1 VGGGGATRLHSHDM
15 SRVMVR
21 WDAVTSG
28 EPLVRE
34 LVEEMLG
41 YDPGPLHHTCPRC
54 GSVEH
59 GRPYVDAPV
68 ELSIAHARALTVVAV
83 SEAGP
88 VGVDVE
94 VHADPGWV
102 SKEAVG
108 KAYGTGLRV
117 EDPGPAWV
125 SSLAIP
131 GHVAA
136 LALVRGPAE
145 VQAAPRRTAT
155 PGTGRA
161 AAGP

>member
-1 VGGGGATRLHSHDM
+1 M
-15 SRVMVR
+15 SRVTVR
-21 WDAVTSG
+21 WDAVASG

-68 ELSIAHARALTVVAV
+68 EVSIAHAPGLTVVAV

-94 VHADPGWV
+94 VQADQEWV

-108 KAYGTGLRV
+108 KAYGTGLLV
-117 EDPGPAWV
+117 ADPGPAWV
-125 SSLAIP
+125 CGLAIP

-136 LALVRGPAE
+136 LALLKGPAE

-155 PGTGRA
+155 PGTGPA
-161 AAGP
+161 ATHP